1 MKTVKVTTNN
11 TVSVIDIDFDNFREI
26 QKTIGG
32 HFETVHTLQMEKYF
46 GDPSIIMLVDE
57 EGLLKSLPMNFFGS
71 RMYGLLDHGHP
82 IVGDLILAKIVGED
96 ITAPD
101 DAELIKDKILRDFPV
116 MEEDKNGTDYSSL

>member
-1 MKTVKVTTNN
+1 MKTVKVTTDNI
-11 TVSVIDIDFDNFREI
+11 VSVIDIDFDNYREI
-26 QKTIGG
+26 QKAIGG
-32 HFETVHTLQMEKYF
+32 HFETVHTSQMKKYF
-46 GDPSIIMLVDE
+46 SDSSIIMLVDE
-57 EGLLKSLPMNFFGS
+57 EGLLKSLPMNFLGS
-71 RMYGLLDHGHP
+71 LMYGLLDHGHP

>member
-1 MKTVKVTTNN
+1 MKTVKVTTDNI
-11 TVSVIDIDFDNFREI
+11 VSVIDIDFDNYREI
-26 QKTIGG
+26 QKAIGG

-46 GDPSIIMLVDE
+46 GDPSTIMMVDE

-71 RMYGLLDHGHP
+71 LMYGLLEHGRP
-82 IVGDLILAKIVGED
+82 IVGNLILAKIVGED

-116 MEEDKNGTDYSSL
+116 MKEEEDNGRN

>member
-32 HFETVHTLQMEKYF
+32 HFETVHAPRMEKYF

-82 IVGDLILAKIVGED
+82 IVGDLILAKINLIYQYIRLKEYYNYDYMFIETGKKKL
-96 ITAPD
+96 ITVIFSA
-101 DAELIKDKILRDFPV
+101 
-116 MEEDKNGTDYSSL
+116 

>member
-1 MKTVKVTTNN
+1 MKTVKVTTDNI
-11 TVSVIDIDFDNFREI
+11 VSVIDIDFDNYREI
-26 QKTIGG
+26 QKAIGG
-32 HFETVHTLQMEKYF
+32 HFETVHTSQMKKYF
-46 GDPSIIMLVDE
+46 SDPSTIMMVDE

-71 RMYGLLDHGHP
+71 LMYGLLEHGCP

>member
-1 MKTVKVTTNN
+1 MKTVKVTTDNI
-11 TVSVIDIDFDNFREI
+11 VSVIDIDFDNYREI
-26 QKTIGG
+26 QKAIGG

-57 EGLLKSLPMNFFGS
+57 EGLLKSLPMNSFGS
-71 RMYGLLDHGHP
+71 LMYGVLDHGHT
-82 IVGDLILAKIVGED
+82 IVGDLILVKIVGED

-116 MEEDKNGTDYSSL
+116 MKEEEDNGRN

>member
-26 QKTIGG
+26 QKAISG

-57 EGLLKSLPMNFFGS
+57 EGLLKSLPMNSFGS
-71 RMYGLLDHGHP
+71 LMYGLLDHGHP
-82 IVGDLILAKIVGED
+82 IVGDLILAKIAGED

-101 DAELIKDKILRDFPV
+101 DVELIKDKILRDFPV
-116 MEEDKNGTDYSSL
+116 MKEDKNGTDYSSL

>member
-57 EGLLKSLPMNFFGS
+57 EGLLKSFPMNFFGS
-71 RMYGLLDHGHP
+71 LMYGLLDHGHP

-96 ITAPD
+96 IAAPD

-116 MEEDKNGTDYSSL
+116 MKEDKNGTDYSSL